1 MQLLELEKK
10 VRKPKKIKAAGVLLI
25 CEKTGNFLLL
35 ERNKLAFFPKTWS
48 VVAGAMEEG
57 ETSLETVKRELKE
70 ETQIDPT
77 PIRFQFF
84 ETQYDFKS
92 FDLYLGY
99 CEEEYEC
106 KLDRENDN
114 WGWFNMN
121 NLPHPL
127 FPTLYSSLVRIF

>member
-1 MQLLELEKK
+1 MK
-10 VRKPKKIKAAGVLLI
+10 KAAGVLLI

-35 ERNKLAFFPKTWS
+35 ERSKLAFFPHTWS
-48 VVAGAMEEG
+48 VVAGGMEEG

-70 ETQIDPT
+70 ETQIDST
-77 PIRFQFF
+77 PIKFQFF
-84 ETQYDFKS
+84 ESQNDFKP

-106 KLDRENDN
+106 NLDRENDD
-114 WGWFNMN
+114 WGWFKMN
-121 NLPHPL
+121 NLPTPL